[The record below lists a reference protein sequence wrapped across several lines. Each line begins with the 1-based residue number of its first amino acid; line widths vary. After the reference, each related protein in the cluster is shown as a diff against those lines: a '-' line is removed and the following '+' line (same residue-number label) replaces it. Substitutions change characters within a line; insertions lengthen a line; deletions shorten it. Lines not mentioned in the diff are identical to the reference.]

1 MKFFR
6 CVVALIALL
15 LALPAMGSAAAA
27 PSDPATSVKLAD
39 PVLEPATGVTAAAAG
54 LALRFT
60 SLASALAAHAVAAV
74 TEEDEA
80 VRCMASAIYFESK
93 GEPLDGQL
101 AVAEVILNRTRSGR
115 YPADICGVVRQHG
128 QFSFVHGGVIPV
140 IDGARTAYTTALS
153 VARVA
158 MARAWESSAPHAIF
172 FHARRVAP
180 GGRMVRV
187 AAIGNHIFY
196 R

>member
-1 MKFFR
+1 MIVLR
-6 CVVALIALL
+6 RL
-15 LALPAMGSAAAA
+15 LALLASLLLVAGVARAETTGVLPA
-27 PSDPATSVKLAD
+27 PTLPV
-39 PVLEPATGVTAAAAG
+39 PVLAADTGVTG
-54 LALRFT
+54 GALRFAT
-60 SLASALAAHAVAAV
+60 LAAALAAHSASAIAADS
-74 TEEDEA
+74 DEA
-80 VRCMASAIYFESK
+80 LRCMASAIYFEAK
-93 GEPLDGQL
+93 GEPLEGQL

-115 YPADICGVVRQHG
+115 YPADVCGVITQRG
-128 QFSFVHGGVIPV
+128 QFSFVRGGVIPA
-140 IDGARTAYTTALS
+140 IDAGRSAYATALS

-158 MARAWESSAPHAIF
+158 LASAWTSGINSALF